1 MSVAFEQYVRGVLA
15 TGCSAS
21 AARGT
26 VARSAKT
33 FMSAEGWKVMEAKL
47 PLERWFRSQ
56 REGLGFE
63 AWTYAMIEVARVWNT

>member
-1 MSVAFEQYVRGVLA
+1 MLIGRGKGRPMSVAFEQYVRGVLA

-33 FMSAEGWKVMEAKL
+33 SQKVGRSWRLSYPWNVGFDPKGRGLVLKL
-47 PLERWFRSQ
+47 GPTQ
-56 REGLGFE
+56 
-63 AWTYAMIEVARVWNT
+63 

>member
-47 PLERWFRSQ
+47 PLVGFDPNGR
-56 REGLGFE
+56 GLVLRLGP
-63 AWTYAMIEVARVWNT
+63 TQ